1 MTTRGWKSGQTV
13 IIRQEVRR
21 LDGAPVGIWINGEEK
36 RDLGGNQMKYQ
47 AVIFDLDGVICS
59 TDQYHY
65 QAWKAV
71 ADELN
76 IPFDET
82 VNHRLRG
89 VSRMESFEI
98 ILEKYDAEMSREEK
112 VSWTEKK
119 NTIYKELLKNMRTA
133 DLSEEV
139 KTTLDTLRAQGLLL
153 AIGSSSKNAGFIL
166 KQIGLGDYFD
176 AVSDGNNITKSKPD
190 PEVFL
195 KAAKYLGKEPKDCLV
210 VEDAKAGVQGGKS
223 RRNGLCCSRGSG
235 KV

>member
-1 MTTRGWKSGQTV
+1 
-13 IIRQEVRR
+13 
-21 LDGAPVGIWINGEEK
+21 
-36 RDLGGNQMKYQ
+36 MKYQ

-112 VSWTEKK
+112 VSWMEKK
-119 NTIYKELLKNMRTA
+119 NDSPSTA
-133 DLSEEV
+133 NSRIN
-139 KTTLDTLRAQGLLL
+139 TTNKIT
-153 AIGSSSKNAGFIL
+153 NFFME
-166 KQIGLGDYFD
+166 YF
-176 AVSDGNNITKSKPD
+176 
-190 PEVFL
+190 L
-195 KAAKYLGKEPKDCLV
+195 
-210 VEDAKAGVQGGKS
+210 
-223 RRNGLCCSRGSG
+223 
-235 KV
+235 